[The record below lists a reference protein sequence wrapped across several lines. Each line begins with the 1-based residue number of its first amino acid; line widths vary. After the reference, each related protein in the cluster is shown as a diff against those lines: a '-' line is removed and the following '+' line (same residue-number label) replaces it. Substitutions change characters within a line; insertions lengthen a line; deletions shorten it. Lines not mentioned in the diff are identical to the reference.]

1 MSFLGSMFGGSKAP
15 APPPMQAA
23 PSRADPAVEEAR
35 KREVIASGKIRGA
48 GANLLTGNPYGDTSA
63 PSVARKALLGE

>member
-1 MSFLGSMFGGSKAP
+1 MPTSQIRSEPSTPP
-15 APPPMQAA
+15 AAT

-35 KREVIASGKIRGA
+35 RREVIASGKIRGA

-63 PSVARKALLGE
+63 PSVAKKVLQGQ